1 MPTLTPCAVEGGI
14 HAHPD
19 SPCAVEGGLYAQPH
33 SPCTVDCGLYAQ
45 PVLRPHVVHTG
56 GFGTKPALGCPRLSQ
71 TPFPPASS
79 TPCLCLVHLGCQEEF
94 REAEP

>member
-1 MPTLTPCAVEGGI
+1 MPSLTLPALWTVVSMPSLTPCAVDG
-14 HAHPD
+14 
-19 SPCAVEGGLYAQPH
+19 
-33 SPCTVDCGLYAQ
+33 GLYAQ

-79 TPCLCLVHLGCQEEF
+79 TPCLCLVCLGCQEEF
-94 REAEP
+94 HEAEP

>member
-1 MPTLTPCAVEGGI
+1 MDRGLHVQ
-14 HAHPD
+14 PD
-19 SPCAVEGGLYAQPH
+19 SPSTMDGGLYAQPE
-33 SPCTVDCGLYAQ
+33 SPCAVDRGLYAQ

-79 TPCLCLVHLGCQEEF
+79 MPCLCLVRLGRQEEF
-94 REAEP
+94 QEAEP